1 MCSLAE
7 SVGTSPSRP
16 LNGDI
21 YWPTSTSRAI
31 NTRDTNSATHLEDNE
46 KKRVLERLDVPIQ
59 KDMDLS
65 DALFSPSKA
74 RQQQAQAKDWIFVDS
89 WLSKKYHPKPVPSF
103 ERNEETLQ
111 ALMTLVAFN
120 ERADE
125 EQTLVDKVERQAL
138 NDLEE
143 KVGLLLSC
151 LYC

>member
-1 MCSLAE
+1 
-7 SVGTSPSRP
+7 
-16 LNGDI
+16 
-21 YWPTSTSRAI
+21 
-31 NTRDTNSATHLEDNE
+31 
-46 KKRVLERLDVPIQ
+46 
-59 KDMDLS
+59 MDLS

-125 EQTLVDKVERQAL
+125 EQALVEKVERQAL
-138 NDLEE
+138 NELEE
-143 KVGLLLSC
+143 KVGLVLSC
-151 LYC
+151 LYCLRIRGTSVEKERSISNFRSVIHVSLQFLRCTLKPQNQILPS